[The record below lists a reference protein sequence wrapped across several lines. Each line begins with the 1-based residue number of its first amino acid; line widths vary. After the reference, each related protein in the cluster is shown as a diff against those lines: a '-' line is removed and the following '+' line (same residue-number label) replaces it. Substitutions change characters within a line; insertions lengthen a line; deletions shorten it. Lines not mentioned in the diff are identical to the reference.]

1 MNRRSYS
8 LNLGFLRRN
17 RPTEYFYIQDYENTN
32 ERFCKKC
39 DKNNDMIYARNMNL
53 YTRTKKFLKK
63 NNAIFKMEG
72 PPDPPRI
79 PSNYELFVI
88 HKNRN
93 SHTNNKIQTMAILY
107 LLQQGYKLVI
117 DPAIEFI
124 PKVLNRENKLFEPY
138 MAIGLSSTVNKNFIK
153 EVAKYYEMRGER
165 IESPE
170 LLSIEEKIKHFNENG
185 VIEYLDVASNESETN
200 KIIPQQSSMQ
210 VQPQSMQAP
219 PNSMQ
224 APSNSMQAPQQEPQS
239 TNKTV
244 NKDNLVRASAPPPLA
259 KEPLSEQFTEPA
271 PISPTAQ
278 EASYPLLTDIGSSIT
293 NPPPYGSDNSAPSNQ
308 KGINIFI
315 NK

>member
-39 DKNNDMIYARNMNL
+39 DKNNDMIYARNMTL
-53 YTRTKKFLKK
+53 YTRTKKFLEK

-72 PPDPPRI
+72 PPDPPRV

-138 MAIGLSSTVNKNFIK
+138 MAIGLASAVNKNFIK
-153 EVAKYYEMRGER
+153 QVAKYYEMRGER

-200 KIIPQQSSMQ
+200 KIIPQQSG
-210 VQPQSMQAP
+210 MQAP
-219 PNSMQ
+219 PNGMQ
-224 APSNSMQAPQQEPQS
+224 APPNGMQAPPQEPQS
-239 TNKTV
+239 V
-244 NKDNLVRASAPPPLA
+244 NKSVNNNNIIRASAPPPLA

-278 EASYPLLTDIGSSIT
+278 EASYPLLTDIGPSIT
-293 NPPPYGSDNSAPSNQ
+293 NPPPYGSDNSAPSNE

>member
-17 RPTEYFYIQDYENTN
+17 KPTEYFYIQDYENTN
-32 ERFCKKC
+32 ERFCKKV
-39 DKNNDMIYARNMNL
+39 DKNNDMIYARNMTL
-53 YTRTKKFLKK
+53 YTRTKKFLEK

-72 PPDPPRI
+72 PPDAPRV

-107 LLQQGYKLVI
+107 LLQHGYKLVI

-124 PKVLNRENKLFEPY
+124 PKVMNRENKLFEPY
-138 MAIGLSSTVNKNFIK
+138 MAISLASTVNKNFIR
-153 EVAKYYEMRGER
+153 EVAKYYEMRGEY

-170 LLSIEEKIKHFNENG
+170 LLSIEEKIKHYNKNG
-185 VIEYLDVASNESETN
+185 MIEYLDIEGNDSETGNGIHIN
-200 KIIPQQSSMQ
+200 KVST
-210 VQPQSMQAP
+210 VTV
-219 PNSMQ
+219 PNPKNEVIS
-224 APSNSMQAPQQEPQS
+224 PTEP
-239 TNKTV
+239 TV
-244 NKDNLVRASAPPPLA
+244 AASAPPPLSEINTTA
-259 KEPLSEQFTEPA
+259 KLEVP
-271 PISPTAQ
+271 PISPTIP
-278 EASYPLLTDIGSSIT
+278 EASYPLISEFTNTVS
-293 NPPPYGSDNSAPSNQ
+293 NPPPYGSENSAPDNR

>member
-1 MNRRSYS
+1 
-8 LNLGFLRRN
+8 
-17 RPTEYFYIQDYENTN
+17 
-32 ERFCKKC
+32 
-39 DKNNDMIYARNMNL
+39 MIYARNMSL
-53 YTRTKKFLKK
+53 YTRTKKFLEK

-72 PPDPPRI
+72 PPDPPRV

-138 MAIGLSSTVNKNFIK
+138 MAIGLASAVNKNFIK

-200 KIIPQQSSMQ
+200 KIISQQSG
-210 VQPQSMQAP
+210 MQAP
-219 PNSMQ
+219 PQGMQ
-224 APSNSMQAPQQEPQS
+224 APPQGMQAPPQEPQS
-239 TNKTV
+239 VNKTI
-244 NKDNLVRASAPPPLA
+244 NNNNLIRASAPPPLA

-278 EASYPLLTDIGSSIT
+278 EASYPLLTDIGPSIT
-293 NPPPYGSDNSAPSNQ
+293 NPPPYGSDNSAPSNE

>member
-32 ERFCKKC
+32 EKFCKKC

-53 YTRTKKFLKK
+53 YTRTKKFLEK

-72 PPDPPRI
+72 PPDPPRV

-138 MAIGLSSTVNKNFIK
+138 MAIGLASAVNKNFIK
-153 EVAKYYEMRGER
+153 QVAKYYEMRGER

-185 VIEYLDVASNESETN
+185 VIEYLDVASNEGETN
-200 KIIPQQSSMQ
+200 KIIPQQNQ
-210 VQPQSMQAP
+210 GMQAP
-219 PNSMQ
+219 PQGMQ
-224 APSNSMQAPQQEPQS
+224 AQLQQPQS
-239 TNKTV
+239 VNKTINNNNV
-244 NKDNLVRASAPPPLA
+244 VRASAPPPLA
-259 KEPLSEQFTEPA
+259 KEPFPEQFTEPA

-293 NPPPYGSDNSAPSNQ
+293 NPPPYGSDNIAPSNE

>member
-1 MNRRSYS
+1 
-8 LNLGFLRRN
+8 
-17 RPTEYFYIQDYENTN
+17 
-32 ERFCKKC
+32 
-39 DKNNDMIYARNMNL
+39 MIYARNMSL
-53 YTRTKKFLKK
+53 YTRTKKFLEK

-72 PPDPPRI
+72 PPDPPRV

-138 MAIGLSSTVNKNFIK
+138 MAIGLASAVNKNFIK
-153 EVAKYYEMRGER
+153 QVAKYYEMRGER

-200 KIIPQQSSMQ
+200 RIISQQSG
-210 VQPQSMQAP
+210 MQAP
-219 PNSMQ
+219 PNGMQ
-224 APSNSMQAPQQEPQS
+224 APPQGMQAPPQGMQ
-239 TNKTV
+239 
-244 NKDNLVRASAPPPLA
+244 APP
-259 KEPLSEQFTEPA
+259 QGMQA
-271 PISPTAQ
+271 PPQGMQAPPQGMQAPPQGMQAPPQDHSV
-278 EASYPLLTDIGSSIT
+278 LT
-293 NPPPYGSDNSAPSNQ
+293 
-308 KGINIFI
+308 KL
-315 NK
+315 

>member
-17 RPTEYFYIQDYENTN
+17 KPTEYFYIQDYENTN
-32 ERFCKKC
+32 ERFCKKV
-39 DKNNDMIYARNMNL
+39 DKNNDMIYARNMTL
-53 YTRTKKFLKK
+53 YTRTKKFLEK

-72 PPDPPRI
+72 PPDPPRV

-107 LLQQGYKLVI
+107 LLQRGYKLVI

-124 PKVLNRENKLFEPY
+124 PKVMNRENKLFEPY
-138 MAIGLSSTVNKNFIK
+138 MAISLASSVNKNFIK
-153 EVAKYYEMRGER
+153 EIAKYYEMRGER

-170 LLSIEEKIKHFNENG
+170 LLSIEEKINHFNTTG
-185 VIEYLDVASNESETN
+185 VIEYLDVATNEVIDKNQNENDNSDSRTVTMPNPSSEVATYN
-200 KIIPQQSSMQ
+200 
-210 VQPQSMQAP
+210 
-219 PNSMQ
+219 PNV
-224 APSNSMQAPQQEPQS
+224 
-239 TNKTV
+239 K
-244 NKDNLVRASAPPPLA
+244 ASAPPPLRE
-259 KEPLSEQFTEPA
+259 KNLEEVMEPA
-271 PISPTAQ
+271 PISPTAP
-278 EASYPLLTDIGSSIT
+278 ESSYPLITDLTNSVT
-293 NPPPYGSDNSAPSNQ
+293 NPPPYGCENTAPNNE